1 MSTIPSTNQ
10 PIPKLQSPRDFMIS
24 MFALV
29 VAGALWLIVFT
40 FPSFFFVNPFAAEGL
55 LRTLNLLLSLAG
67 WVVLATV
74 PSIMLLLFASGRRH
88 AIRFMPFAVLLWP
101 ASLIFSHLVVYRD
114 TKTWYG
120 TYLIDYPIFGFTDI
134 ALPLTLMLIWSRLRT
149 FD

>member
-1 MSTIPSTNQ
+1 MSTTPTAER
-10 PIPKLQSPRDFMIS
+10 PTPTLQSPRDFMIS

-29 VAGALWLIVFT
+29 VAGAVWLIVFT
-40 FPSFFFVNPFAAEGL
+40 FPSFFFVNPFAAGGF
-55 LRTLNLLLSLAG
+55 LRTLSLLLSLTG

-74 PSIMLLLFASGRRH
+74 PSVMLLLFATGRRT

-114 TKTWYG
+114 TKAWYG

-149 FD
+149 LD